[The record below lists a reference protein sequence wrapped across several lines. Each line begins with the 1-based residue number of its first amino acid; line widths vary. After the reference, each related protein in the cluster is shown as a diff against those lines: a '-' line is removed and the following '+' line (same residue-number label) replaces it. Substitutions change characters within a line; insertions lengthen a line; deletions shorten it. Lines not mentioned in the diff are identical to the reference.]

1 MIWVLL
7 FLVICMLNVLLWVI
21 EYRYS
26 NKFIEFLLIML
37 IILYVIIIIGE
48 LLNCYFRM
56 YKIYLNLINKV
67 WGIFFYYE
75 INIYNVCWCLW
86 YIYL

>member
-1 MIWVLL
+1 
-7 FLVICMLNVLLWVI
+7 MLNVLLWVI

-37 IILYVIIIIGE
+37 IILYVIIFIGE

-67 WGIFFYYE
+67 WGIFFYFEKKYIMFSVCGIFIYE
-75 INIYNVCWCLW
+75 LNCI
-86 YIYL
+86 

>member
-1 MIWVLL
+1 
-7 FLVICMLNVLLWVI
+7 MLNVLLWVI

-67 WGIFFYYE
+67 
-75 INIYNVCWCLW
+75 
-86 YIYL
+86 